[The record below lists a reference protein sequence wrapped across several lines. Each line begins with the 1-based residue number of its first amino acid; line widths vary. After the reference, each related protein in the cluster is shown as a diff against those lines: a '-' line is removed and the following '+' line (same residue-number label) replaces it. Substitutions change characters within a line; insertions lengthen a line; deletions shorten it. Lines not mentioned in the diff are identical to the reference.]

1 MWEVVEDKLAR
12 ERTTCCAWNR
22 RGTLLACGT
31 SSGTIVIWCW
41 DARATAREFRR
52 EDASGGVW
60 GGGGAVLSVGWS
72 LDGRKIVVA
81 KSDGRVEVWDVLE
94 EDVSAVL
101 SHVGLC
107 SSVSFSAATPNGST
121 VVVSPSV
128 GRAPYVRGTSIR
140 GQRETELPSPHDSPV
155 PGLAVSSK
163 NGKYVFVGDAR
174 GTVSVVAL
182 GADARLVRSF
192 AVPNATLVKRL
203 ELCRNGKHLLAVTNA
218 QTIYG
223 FDVNDAAEDES
234 AVLTPT
240 LEYASPAA
248 SRLQWGAAAYP
259 WNGEYVYGVSSGAAH
274 EIHVWDRASGELKC
288 VLEGPAEA
296 KGVIQLA
303 AHPIRDVAI
312 ALGANGNL
320 YVWSRKYIEDWSAFD
335 PSFVTLVDNKEYVE
349 KEDEFDAKP
358 SGASEPLGVQN
369 ERPVSNPSSD
379 PSKLVFKG
387 SVNDFYT
394 DNSDDDVLHAL
405 PLKIIPNPEAEKFV
419 AERRAHWARKQ
430 KRREERKRA
439 EEAAAAEAKKLREET
454 EEA

>member
-12 ERTTCCAWNR
+12 ARTTCCAWNR

-41 DARATAREFRR
+41 DTRATTREFRR
-52 EDASGGVW
+52 EDAREAEEGV
-60 GGGGAVLSVGWS
+60 GAAVLSVGWS
-72 LDGRKIVVA
+72 LDGRKIVAA

-101 SHVGLC
+101 SNVGLC
-107 SSVSFSAATPNGST
+107 SSVSFSASTPNGST
-121 VVVSPSV
+121 VLVSPSV
-128 GRAPYVRGTSIR
+128 GRTPYVRGTSIR
-140 GQRETELPSPHDSPV
+140 GQKETELPSPHDSVV

-182 GADARLVRSF
+182 GAEVRLVRSF
-192 AVPNATLVKRL
+192 SVPNATLVKRL

-223 FDVNDAAEDES
+223 FDVDES
-234 AVLTPT
+234 AKDEDVLTPT

-312 ALGANGNL
+312 ALGGNGNM
-320 YVWSRKYIEDWSAFD
+320 YVWSRKHIEDWSAFD

-358 SGASEPLGVQN
+358 PVASEPLGTQN
-369 ERPVSNPSSD
+369 DQPISD
-379 PSKLVFKG
+379 EPLSESKGFKG

-405 PLKIIPNPEAEKFV
+405 PLRIKPNPEAQRLV
-419 AERRAHWARKQ
+419 AERQAHWARKQ

-439 EEAAAAEAKKLREET
+439 EEEAAANAKKLK
-454 EEA
+454 EEAEQD